1 MLEYNRIFSI
11 VVVERRKKPV
21 FSFKGSQK
29 LMLRILDHLGFPA
42 LNIMYCNHLL
52 DVICVHTKLIL
63 SKRK

>member
-11 VVVERRKKPV
+11 VVVERRKPV

-29 LMLRILDHLGFPA
+29 LMLRIKDHLGFPA